1 MVKTG
6 HPVQVNWGTNQ
17 YVHFFLPNDLQYTP
31 FIINR
36 AIFGGQA
43 AQFTQ
48 GSEKQVSY
56 AARPLARQQDQH
68 SVPCTCQR
76 GHARSKKVYGQRLV
90 FLREKNPF

>member
-6 HPVQVNWGTNQ
+6 HPVQMNWGTNQ

-68 SVPCTCQR
+68 S
-76 GHARSKKVYGQRLV
+76 
-90 FLREKNPF
+90 